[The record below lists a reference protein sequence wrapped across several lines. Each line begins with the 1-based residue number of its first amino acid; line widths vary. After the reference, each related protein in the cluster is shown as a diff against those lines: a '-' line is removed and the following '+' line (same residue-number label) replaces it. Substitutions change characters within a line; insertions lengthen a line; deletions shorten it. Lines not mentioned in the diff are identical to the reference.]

1 MNDNYEP
8 IIYTLTDQEG
18 NEKQFELLDSMD
30 IDNQTYYAL
39 TPHCEEPEEAA
50 AGEAGELIVLKSV
63 YQGNEEL
70 WATVDDE
77 EEYERIG
84 NIFLEKLNGLLE

>member
-18 NEKQFELLDSMD
+18 TKHQFELLDSMD
-30 IDNQTYYAL
+30 IDNQTYYAVI
-39 TPHCEEPEEAA
+39 PYYEEPEDASSEY
-50 AGEAGELIVLKSV
+50 GELVVLKSV
-63 YQGNEEL
+63 YEGNEEL
-70 WATVDDE
+70 WATIDDE
-77 EEYERIG
+77 VEYEKIG

>member
-18 NEKQFELLDSMD
+18 TKQKFELLDSMD
-30 IDNQTYYAL
+30 VDNQTYYAVI
-39 TPHCEEPEEAA
+39 PYYEEPDEVFSEY
-50 AGEAGELIVLKSV
+50 GELVVLKSV
-63 YQGNEEL
+63 YEGNEEL
-70 WATVDDE
+70 WATIDDDD
-77 EEYERIG
+77 EYERIG

>member
-18 NEKQFELLDSMD
+18 TKQKFELLDSMD
-30 IDNQTYYAL
+30 VDNQTYYAVI
-39 TPHCEEPEEAA
+39 PYYEEPDEVSSEYEE
-50 AGEAGELIVLKSV
+50 LVVLKSV
-63 YQGNEEL
+63 YEGNEEL
-70 WATVDDE
+70 WATIDDDD
-77 EEYERIG
+77 EYERIG